1 MSQHTHLRART
12 HAHTHTRARA
22 HTLRRAAAQL
32 TALPDSIGFLQQL
45 TFIIAIG
52 AALLQVPRRSRIS
65 MHAYARHRRIRGG
78 PFQAPVMQAVFQSFY
93 AVWAIIYNYRASCV
107 ASCSSPLFV
116 STSVC
121 LFVQLPDSI
130 GDCQNLEVRGNI

>member
-1 MSQHTHLRART
+1 MHTRT
-12 HAHTHTRARA
+12 HARTHTRARA
-22 HTLRRAAAQL
+22 RPHTLRRAVAQL

-45 TFIIAIG
+45 TFIIASG

-65 MHAYARHRRIRGG
+65 MHAYARHRRIPGG

-93 AVWAIIYNYRASCV
+93 AVWAIIYNCRASCV

-116 STSVC
+116 SMSVC